1 MHDYT
6 NTSIRNSWRQA
17 WPMGWDRLHMPTS
30 EKEAEAL
37 AKACGRR
44 FSTMTAQIRA
54 LIDQGAIHQAKKLR
68 RRIFRSDSAKIFA
81 MERANLK
88 KGIKSAKLPMI
99 ADALSLRMDQ
109 RPDETVWLDRRE
121 KKDGTFRPIYSFGP
135 LEYARQ
141 WLALQVA
148 NIFAPVSNRQ
158 FMHSG
163 GVKSAADWLEANIKS
178 RTVVTTTDIP
188 DAFGVQNRVHLENDG
203 LLPKVVMKSVLY
215 DTMADAKVPKSWLDQ
230 GEDFLS
236 PSIFSDYGTGPAPGR
251 GLPPGSAPASLL
263 TDVRL
268 SRLLLAVEAKC
279 EGAMIGAYLDNIV
292 ILTPTKKM
300 ARATMEALLDAV
312 LSEYGPKV
320 ASIVRSREKTTYAG
334 DGFFF
339 LGDHYQRKGG
349 KMIRRVADG
358 TFDSYAAKL
367 AQDVQLLHL
376 SPKQVADRINGWAQS
391 RAYDPSSAAL
401 AQTLRDEFHVTHDGQ
416 VAEKKALTGDT
427 SGYEKD
433 ASIVQI

>member
-1 MHDYT
+1 
-6 NTSIRNSWRQA
+6 
-17 WPMGWDRLHMPTS
+17 MPTS

-88 KGIKSAKLPMI
+88 KGIKSAKLPMV

-109 RPDETVWLDRRE
+109 RPDETVWRDRRE

-135 LEYARQ
+135 MEYARQ

-203 LLPKVVMKSVLY
+203 LLPKVVMRSVLY
-215 DTMADAKVPKSWLDQ
+215 DTMAEAKVP
-230 GEDFLS
+230 
-236 PSIFSDYGTGPAPGR
+236 
-251 GLPPGSAPASLL
+251 
-263 TDVRL
+263 
-268 SRLLLAVEAKC
+268 
-279 EGAMIGAYLDNIV
+279 
-292 ILTPTKKM
+292 
-300 ARATMEALLDAV
+300 
-312 LSEYGPKV
+312 
-320 ASIVRSREKTTYAG
+320 
-334 DGFFF
+334 
-339 LGDHYQRKGG
+339 
-349 KMIRRVADG
+349 
-358 TFDSYAAKL
+358 SYAAKL

-401 AQTLRDEFHVTHDGQ
+401 AQIQAAFWRVCELLLRLQRGFDYTAHPGQ
-416 VAEKKALTGDT
+416 FAVRQARQPMGHIDQHGAANMASRQLSRKELRRI
-427 SGYEKD
+427 D
-433 ASIVQI
+433 AKRFR